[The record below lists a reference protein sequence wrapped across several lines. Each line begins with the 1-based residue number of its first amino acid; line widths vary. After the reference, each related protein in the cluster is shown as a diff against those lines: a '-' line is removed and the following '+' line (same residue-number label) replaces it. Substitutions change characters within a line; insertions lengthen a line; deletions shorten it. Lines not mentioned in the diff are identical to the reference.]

1 MDFDPGRFVNQSSAI
16 NSTSKLS
23 QALSKQQQSLSKQA
37 QMQAAQKANLA
48 RALQAQAAKE
58 AAGLG
63 AVPSAPNRFAGWG
76 VDDPVASVL
85 AAAPGTGMI
94 QTQPMAYAEEQAS
107 VPPSIAVQQPQQQ
120 ARMAGRAPGILSAPT
135 ATQRATFERGALQNN
150 PGMFS
155 LIGPVDKID
164 KQASTYGKVGG
175 FAGGVLGGL
184 VGGPVGGLLGAFAG
198 KAMGKNV
205 GQNGGFG
212 KGSTGSGGK
221 GSSGG
226 RGAESSGRSNGAG
239 SRAGERSGWAGR

>member
-16 NSTSKLS
+16 NSRAKLS
-23 QALSKQQQSLSKQA
+23 QALTKQA
-37 QMQAAQKANLA
+37 QMQAAQKAALT
-48 RALQAQAAKE
+48 RALQDQAAKE

-63 AVPSAPNRFAGWG
+63 AVPSAPGRFAGWG

-94 QTQPMAYAEEQAS
+94 QTQPSAYVDPAVNNTS
-107 VPPSIAVQQPQQQ
+107 VPPSIAVQQRQPV
-120 ARMAGRAPGILSAPT
+120 ARTGPNAPGILSAPT
-135 ATQRATFERGALQNN
+135 ATRAGVFEQGALSRN

-164 KQASTYGKVGG
+164 RQEATYGKVGG
-175 FAGGVLGGL
+175 FAGGLLGSL

-198 KAMGKNV
+198 RSVGKSA
-205 GQNGGFG
+205 GANGGFG
-212 KGSTGSGGK
+212 KGSTGSGK

-226 RGAESSGRSNGAG
+226 KGAEGSGRSNGAG